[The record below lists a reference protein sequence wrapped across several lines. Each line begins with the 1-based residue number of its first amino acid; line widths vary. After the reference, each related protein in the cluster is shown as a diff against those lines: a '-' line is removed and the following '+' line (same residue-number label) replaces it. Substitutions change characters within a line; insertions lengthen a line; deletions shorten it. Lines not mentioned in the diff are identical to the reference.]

1 MRTRRK
7 SGILGFLMN
16 SKEANT
22 STDTHSSPP
31 EQSRAFPPPS
41 PSKKSIPAFVPP
53 PPPIVPV
60 KNDHASTKQSYEKK
74 TINPPSSFV
83 TVPEK
88 NQPPLPPK
96 RIPPP
101 FVPPPRVPP
110 PVPTSK
116 ISPEKHSKLP
126 SPPKPPSM

>member
-1 MRTRRK
+1 MKSRRK
-7 SGILGFLMN
+7 SGLFGFLMN
-16 SKEANT
+16 SKEVNT

-31 EQSRAFPPPS
+31 EQPIVFPPSS
-41 PSKKSIPAFVPP
+41 PSKKSIPTFVPP

-60 KNDHASTKQSYEKK
+60 KINHASTKQSQEKA
-74 TINPPSSFV
+74 TINSPSLV

-96 RIPPP
+96 RVPPP
-101 FVPPPRVPP
+101 FALPSRIPP

-116 ISPEKHSKLP
+116 ISLDKHAKLP